1 MIPVKLTIE
10 GLYSY
15 QERQTIDFSSLTE
28 AGLFAIFGNVGSGK
42 SSILEAITFG
52 LYGNSDRL
60 NSKDTIGYN
69 MMNLKSNKLY
79 IEFEFLNHENKLFKI
94 TREYKRN
101 SKNFDKITNS
111 GVVLY
116 ESINDEWIPK
126 ESSDVEPI
134 LGLSSENFR
143 RTIIIPQGKFQEFIQ
158 LKATERTHMM
168 KEIFNLHR
176 YDLQDKVAALNSKN
190 LTQLNLLQGKL
201 SGFEEISEENIK
213 NTEDIFLQE
222 NEIASAL
229 QNEYKTVNDN
239 FQRLKALKNDVENLK
254 IKKEEFN
261 HLTEQKIEIDKQ
273 QIQLQEY
280 ETVYQAFHQLLY
292 DFSKTEKEIQVNQS
306 NNESLKKELI
316 LLEHELSTLSEKINE
331 IKPDFE
337 NLTEKRQEENDLQL
351 IDECISLQKS
361 IDDNKIRT
369 ENGLKKVEEVKL
381 AEKEIENQIK
391 QTENEIKE
399 IQKNKINSSEL
410 MEVGNWFSQQQNN
423 TKALAN
429 QQQKID
435 KLNEKIEQI
444 LSKIKVLVPDF
455 TETNQFN
462 TILNNL
468 DEKKKQL
475 EANKTKLEVQQE
487 LSHFAHNLHNGEACP
502 LCGALEHPQ
511 IIEEKDVSVHLKTI
525 NYDLKSTN
533 DLYNELKTIFS
544 EKSFVDDQL
553 KAESDEYKI
562 IEKKLSNHLKTFVW
576 QNFNPNNFA
585 DFEEKRNASL
595 LLDKT
600 IEEKNNSLS
609 ILRENL
615 EKSKVNVERYSKK
628 LEEIKIEE
636 IQKQAQIKQNV
647 SQLKTLRFE
656 DYISKNSTEI
666 NKQLTALQLKNS
678 NLEKSFKELTEK
690 FNELNPKVFAH
701 KKSIEISDQ
710 LIVTLNTELQKLRV
724 KLKLVLEEQ
733 KIASLED
740 VKTILALELN
750 VTNIRAEI
758 QQFTIHF
765 ETLKNSIKELES
777 KLENVSFDKQT
788 FENEQLKLAELE
800 QRYKFANEKVIELKT
815 EIARLK
821 KAFEEKKELLLE
833 LEKLQKRAENLKIM
847 QNMFNKAGF
856 VQYVS
861 SIYLKQ
867 LCENA
872 NVRFHR
878 MTRNQLSLQI
888 NETNDFEIIDYLN
901 EGKSR
906 SVKTL
911 SGGQAFQVSLSL
923 ALALAESVQSNAQ
936 SDKSFFFIDEGF
948 GTQDLD
954 SVNIVFET
962 LLSLQKENR
971 IVGIISHVEELK
983 DRIPMSLAITKDEEK
998 GSLIEIL
1005 N

>member
-60 NSKDTIGYN
+60 GKTDFAYN

-101 SKNFDKITNS
+101 SKKFDKITNS

-190 LTQLNLLQGKL
+190 LTQLNILQGKL

-239 FQRLKALKNDVENLK
+239 FQRLKAVKNDVENLK

-261 HLTEQKIEIDKQ
+261 HITEQKIEVDKQ

-316 LLEHELSTLSEKINE
+316 LLENELSTLSEKINE

-337 NLTEKRQEENDLQL
+337 NLAEKRQEENDLQL

-391 QTENEIKE
+391 QTEKEIKE

-435 KLNEKIEQI
+435 KLNEKIEQT
-444 LSKIKVLVPDF
+444 LYKIKVIVPDF
-455 TETNQFN
+455 TEMNQFN
-462 TILNNL
+462 AILNNL

-511 IIEEKDVSVHLKTI
+511 IIEEKDVSVHLTKI

-544 EKSFVDDQL
+544 EKSFVDEQL
-553 KAESDEYKI
+553 KAESDEYKT
-562 IEKKLSNHLKTFVW
+562 IENQLLNHLKTFVW

-609 ILRENL
+609 VLRENL
-615 EKSKVNVERYSKK
+615 EKFRIKVERFTKE
-628 LEEIKIEE
+628 LERIKIEE

-656 DYISKNSTEI
+656 DYISKNFTEI
-666 NKQLTALQLKNS
+666 NEQLTALQLKNS

-710 LIVTLNTELQKLRV
+710 LIVTLNTELQKLTT
-724 KLKLVLEEQ
+724 KLELVLEEQ
-733 KIASLED
+733 KIASVED

-777 KLENVSFDKQT
+777 KLENVSFDEQT

-833 LEKLQKRAENLKIM
+833 LEKLQ
-847 QNMFNKAGF
+847 
-856 VQYVS
+856 
-861 SIYLKQ
+861 
-867 LCENA
+867 
-872 NVRFHR
+872 
-878 MTRNQLSLQI
+878 
-888 NETNDFEIIDYLN
+888 
-901 EGKSR
+901 
-906 SVKTL
+906 
-911 SGGQAFQVSLSL
+911 
-923 ALALAESVQSNAQ
+923 
-936 SDKSFFFIDEGF
+936 
-948 GTQDLD
+948 
-954 SVNIVFET
+954 
-962 LLSLQKENR
+962 
-971 IVGIISHVEELK
+971 
-983 DRIPMSLAITKDEEK
+983 
-998 GSLIEIL
+998 
-1005 N
+1005 

>member
-60 NSKDTIGYN
+60 GKTDFAYN

-79 IEFEFLNHENKLFKI
+79 IEFEFLNHENRLFKI

-101 SKNFDKITNS
+101 SKKFDKIINS

-190 LTQLNLLQGKL
+190 LTQLNILKGKL

-261 HLTEQKIEIDKQ
+261 HLTEQKIEVDKQ

-316 LLEHELSTLSEKINE
+316 LLENELSTLSEKINE
-331 IKPDFE
+331 IKTEFE
-337 NLTEKRQEENDLQL
+337 NLPKKRQEENDLQL

-410 MEVGNWFSQQQNN
+410 IEIGNWFSQQQNN

-444 LSKIKVLVPDF
+444 LSKIKVLIPDF
-455 TETNQFN
+455 TETNQLN
-462 TILNNL
+462 TILIDL

-511 IIEEKDVSVHLKTI
+511 IIEEKDVSVHLTKI

-544 EKSFVDDQL
+544 EKSFIDEQL

-562 IEKKLSNHLKTFVW
+562 IENQLSNHLKTFVW

-600 IEEKNNSLS
+600 IDEKNNSLFV
-609 ILRENL
+609 LRENL
-615 EKSKVNVERYSKK
+615 EKSKVNVDRYSKK

-636 IQKQAQIKQNV
+636 IEKQAQIKQNI

-656 DYISKNSTEI
+656 DYINKNSTEI
-666 NKQLTALQLKNS
+666 KEQLTALQLKNS

-690 FNELNPKVFAH
+690 FSELNPKVFAH

-710 LIVTLNTELQKLRV
+710 LIVTLNTELQKLTT

-733 KIASLED
+733 KIASVDD

-750 VTNIRAEI
+750 VAKIRAEI
-758 QQFTIHF
+758 QQFTINF
-765 ETLKNSIKELES
+765 ETLKYSIKELES
-777 KLENVSFDKQT
+777 KLENISFDEQT

-800 QRYKFANEKVIELKT
+800 QRYKLANEKVIELKT

-847 QNMFNKAGF
+847 QNMFYKAGF

-983 DRIPMSLAITKDEEK
+983 DRIPMSLAITKDEER

>member
-60 NSKDTIGYN
+60 GKTDFAYN

-101 SKNFDKITNS
+101 SKKFDIITNS

-190 LTQLNLLQGKL
+190 LTQLNILQGKL

-239 FQRLKALKNDVENLK
+239 FQRLKAVKNDVENLK

-261 HLTEQKIEIDKQ
+261 HITEQKIEVDKQ

-316 LLEHELSTLSEKINE
+316 LLENELSTLSEKINE

-337 NLTEKRQEENDLQL
+337 NLAEKRQEENDLQL

-391 QTENEIKE
+391 QTEKEIKE

-435 KLNEKIEQI
+435 KLNEKIEQT
-444 LSKIKVLVPDF
+444 LYKIKVIVPDF
-455 TETNQFN
+455 TEMNQFN
-462 TILNNL
+462 AILNNL

-511 IIEEKDVSVHLKTI
+511 IIEEKDVSVHLTKI

-544 EKSFVDDQL
+544 EKSFVDEQL
-553 KAESDEYKI
+553 KAESDEYKT
-562 IEKKLSNHLKTFVW
+562 IENQLLNHLKTFVW

-609 ILRENL
+609 VLRENL
-615 EKSKVNVERYSKK
+615 EKFRIKVERFTKE
-628 LEEIKIEE
+628 LERIKIEE

-656 DYISKNSTEI
+656 DYISKNFTEI
-666 NKQLTALQLKNS
+666 NEQLTALQLKNS

-710 LIVTLNTELQKLRV
+710 LIVTLNTELQKLTT
-724 KLKLVLEEQ
+724 KLELVLEEQ
-733 KIASLED
+733 KIASVED

-777 KLENVSFDKQT
+777 KLENVSFDEQT

-833 LEKLQKRAENLKIM
+833 LEKLQ
-847 QNMFNKAGF
+847 
-856 VQYVS
+856 
-861 SIYLKQ
+861 
-867 LCENA
+867 
-872 NVRFHR
+872 
-878 MTRNQLSLQI
+878 
-888 NETNDFEIIDYLN
+888 
-901 EGKSR
+901 
-906 SVKTL
+906 
-911 SGGQAFQVSLSL
+911 
-923 ALALAESVQSNAQ
+923 
-936 SDKSFFFIDEGF
+936 
-948 GTQDLD
+948 
-954 SVNIVFET
+954 
-962 LLSLQKENR
+962 
-971 IVGIISHVEELK
+971 
-983 DRIPMSLAITKDEEK
+983 
-998 GSLIEIL
+998 
-1005 N
+1005 

>member
-60 NSKDTIGYN
+60 GKTDFAYN

-190 LTQLNLLQGKL
+190 LTQLNILQGKL

-239 FQRLKALKNDVENLK
+239 FQRLKAVKNDVENLK

-261 HLTEQKIEIDKQ
+261 HITEQKIEVDKQ

-316 LLEHELSTLSEKINE
+316 LLENELSTLSEKINE

-337 NLTEKRQEENDLQL
+337 NLAEKRQEENDLQL

-391 QTENEIKE
+391 QTEKEIKE

-435 KLNEKIEQI
+435 KLNEKIEQT
-444 LSKIKVLVPDF
+444 LYKIKVIVPDF
-455 TETNQFN
+455 TEMNQFN
-462 TILNNL
+462 AILNNL

-511 IIEEKDVSVHLKTI
+511 IIEEKDVSVHLTKI

-544 EKSFVDDQL
+544 EKSFVDEQL
-553 KAESDEYKI
+553 KAESNEYKT
-562 IEKKLSNHLKTFVW
+562 IENQLLNHLKTFVW

-609 ILRENL
+609 VLRENL
-615 EKSKVNVERYSKK
+615 EKFRIKVERFTKE
-628 LEEIKIEE
+628 LERIKIEE

-666 NKQLTALQLKNS
+666 NEQLTALQLKNS

-710 LIVTLNTELQKLRV
+710 LIVTLNTELQKLTT
-724 KLKLVLEEQ
+724 KLELVLEEQ
-733 KIASLED
+733 KIASVED

-777 KLENVSFDKQT
+777 KLENVSFDEQT

-833 LEKLQKRAENLKIM
+833 LEKLHKRAENLKIM
-847 QNMFNKAGF
+847 QNMFYKAGF

-983 DRIPMSLAITKDEEK
+983 DRIPMSLAITKEEER

>member
-60 NSKDTIGYN
+60 GKTDFAYN

-190 LTQLNLLQGKL
+190 LTQLNILQGKL

-239 FQRLKALKNDVENLK
+239 FQRLKAVKNDVENLK

-261 HLTEQKIEIDKQ
+261 HITEQKIEVDKQ

-316 LLEHELSTLSEKINE
+316 LLENELSTLSEKINE

-337 NLTEKRQEENDLQL
+337 NLAEKRQEENDLQL

-391 QTENEIKE
+391 QTEKEIKE

-435 KLNEKIEQI
+435 KLNEKIEQT
-444 LSKIKVLVPDF
+444 LSKIKVIVPDF
-455 TETNQFN
+455 SEMNQFN
-462 TILNNL
+462 AILNNL

-511 IIEEKDVSVHLKTI
+511 IIEEKDVSVHLTKI

-544 EKSFVDDQL
+544 EKSFVDEQL
-553 KAESDEYKI
+553 KAESDEYKT
-562 IEKKLSNHLKTFVW
+562 IENQLLNHLKTFVW

-609 ILRENL
+609 VLRENL
-615 EKSKVNVERYSKK
+615 EKFRIKVERFTKE
-628 LEEIKIEE
+628 LERIKIEE
-636 IQKQAQIKQNV
+636 IEKQAQIKQNV

-666 NKQLTALQLKNS
+666 NEQLTALQLKNS

-710 LIVTLNTELQKLRV
+710 LIVTLNTELQKLTT

-733 KIASLED
+733 KIASVDD

-777 KLENVSFDKQT
+777 KLENVSFDEQT

-847 QNMFNKAGF
+847 QNMFYKAGF

-983 DRIPMSLAITKDEEK
+983 DRIPMSLAITKEEER